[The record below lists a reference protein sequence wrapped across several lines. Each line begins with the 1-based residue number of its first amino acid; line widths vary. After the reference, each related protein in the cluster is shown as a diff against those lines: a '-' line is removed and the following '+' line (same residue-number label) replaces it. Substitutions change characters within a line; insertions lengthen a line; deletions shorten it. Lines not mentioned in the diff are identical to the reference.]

1 MPSGL
6 VVLAAYN
13 TEDLFIVGNPEIS
26 HFRSVYRHHSP
37 FATEFKKV
45 NFETRVAF
53 GQDTVAVDFPRDG
66 DLIKSVWLRIRL
78 PDLGEYGWTNN
89 IGHAIIKEARLRAGE
104 TILDRQTGEWMNLWG
119 SLTVPASRQDA
130 YNDLI
135 GRNSAIVPEFSS
147 ISGPLDL
154 MVPLDFW
161 FCRHPQTAFP
171 LVALQSQH
179 LRLEIDIRKL
189 EDLIIPA
196 PECGAVVPGLYNLD
210 MSLLVEYVYLDRDEV
225 RWFVDRPQVYLIEQ
239 VQRTFT
245 SEGCGGSN
253 LIRKELPFNGL
264 MKEIYFLPRYRERG
278 RQNLWFYYSGQAPDI
293 SGGGTVLSGTSG
305 SSSLSHIDIIE
316 SAKILYDTHEIVPE
330 LPAKFFRVL
339 QPFYHHTRAP
349 DDFIYCYSWAIKP
362 EEWQPSG
369 HINTFRS
376 TNMTLVL
383 KKQRET
389 VPYPTETTV
398 YALVYNILKISRG
411 VCGLEFQF
419 A

>member
-6 VVLAAYN
+6 VILAAYN
-13 TEDLFIVGNPEIS
+13 AEDQFLIGNPEIS

-37 FATEFKKV
+37 FATEFRKV

-53 GQDTVAVDFPRDG
+53 GQETVALDFPRDG
-66 DLIKSVWLRIRL
+66 DLIKSVWLRIKL
-78 PDLGEYGWTNN
+78 PDLSGYGWTNN

-119 SLTVPASRQDA
+119 SLTVPSSRQDA
-130 YNDLI
+130 YNDLV
-135 GRNSAIVPEFSS
+135 GRNMALTPDFPS

-154 MVPLDFW
+154 LVPLEFW
-161 FCRHPQTAFP
+161 FCRHKETAFP

-179 LRLEIDIRKL
+179 LRLEVDFRRL

-196 PECGAVVPGLYNLD
+196 PPCGSIIPGLYNLD
-210 MSLLVEYVYLDRDEV
+210 VTLLVEYVYLDREEV
-225 RWFVDRPQVYLIEQ
+225 RWFTNRPQVYLIEQ

-245 SEGCGGSN
+245 QEGCGGAN
-253 LIRKELPFNGL
+253 IIRRELPFNGL
-264 MKEIYFLPRYRERG
+264 VKEIYFRPRYRARG
-278 RQNLWFYYSGQAPDI
+278 RQNLWFFYSGQLPDI
-293 SGGGTVLSGTSG
+293 SGGGT
-305 SSSLSHIDIIE
+305 SLPGDNPSTGAHIDIIE

-330 LPAKFFRVL
+330 LPARFFRVL
-339 QPFYHHTRAP
+339 QPFTHHTRAP
-349 DDFIYCYSWAIKP
+349 DDYIYCYSWAIKP
-362 EEWQPSG
+362 EEWEPSG
-369 HINTFRS
+369 HLNTFRCS
-376 TNMTLVL
+376 NMTLVL
-383 KKQRET
+383 KKSTVT

-398 YALVYNILKISRG
+398 YALVYNILKISQG

>member
-13 TEDLFIVGNPEIS
+13 TEDLFLVGNPEIS

-37 FATEFKKV
+37 FATEFRKV

-66 DLIKSVWLRIRL
+66 DLIKSVWLRIKL

-130 YNDLI
+130 YNELV

-189 EDLIIPA
+189 ENLIIPA
-196 PECGAVVPGLYNLD
+196 PECGTVVPGLYNLD
-210 MSLLVEYVYLDRDEV
+210 MTLLVEYVYLDRDEV

-245 SEGCGGSN
+245 TEGCGGAN

-264 MKEIYFLPRYRERG
+264 MKEIYFLPRYRERS
-278 RQNLWFYYSGQAPDI
+278 RENLWFYYSGQAPDI

-305 SSSLSHIDIIE
+305 TIASSHMDIIE

-369 HINTFRS
+369 HINTFRA

-389 VPYPTETTV
+389 IPYPTETTV